1 MTHPFRARAARR
13 PSMPARRSLTLAAL
27 GAAATVSLV
36 AGGSALSAP
45 PAHAYF
51 DKYPFEIEAGQSLT
65 AGQTISGDFDQYTF
79 TMQSDGNGVEYG
91 NGHALWQTGT
101 RGVGNYITMQHDGNL
116 VVYSSKGKALW
127 QTGTR
132 GPDATFGVVIWE
144 PEVNSQNGLV
154 GTMTWSAGPLT
165 TDVATTGDVMTEEQR
180 LENQTGSVTLQSD
193 GNLVAFYEGRPQWST
208 RTGGDSGD
216 ALHLQKDGNLVL
228 VSKSGRPLWSS
239 ETGGQGPSVQF
250 TVSTQGALELVKAGK
265 VIWHV
270 G

>member
-1 MTHPFRARAARR
+1 MHSSSAHRHPLARR
-13 PSMPARRSLTLAAL
+13 RPITLAAL
-27 GAAATVSLV
+27 GTAATVALV
-36 AGGSALSAP
+36 AGASGLSAP
-45 PAHAYF
+45 PAHAGI
-51 DKYPFEIEAGQSLT
+51 DKYPYEIEAGQSLT
-65 AGQTISGDFDQYTF
+65 AGQTISDAFDQYTF

-101 RGVGNYITMQHDGNL
+101 HGVGNYITMQHDGNL

-132 GPDATFGVVIWE
+132 GPNSTFAMVVWE

-165 TDVATTGDVMTEEQR
+165 TDIATTGDVMTEEQR
-180 LENQTGSVTLQSD
+180 LENQTGSVALQSD

-208 RTGGDSGD
+208 RTAGDSGD

-228 VSKSGRPLWSS
+228 VSRTGKPLWSS
-239 ETGGQGPSVQF
+239 QTGGQGPSVQF
-250 TVSTQGALELVKAGK
+250 TVSTSGALELLKAGR